1 MPQDGITGKPPKS
14 KRKKNLARL
23 RSNPDSDFQLSYT
36 RGDDSDTVLP
46 SSFRGRLYEL
56 FGQIEKEFEALYA
69 ENLTLKDKIDTL
81 NEQLERE
88 VSNPNVD
95 RPQGGEYPEGSEPV
109 SGKTSTKGKR
119 ESLTASQL
127 SQKIKSTYKL
137 KASTSKIVS
146 SFKTPTVACRLIREY
161 IGHRDG
167 VWEVSVSRC
176 GVPVIA
182 TASADHTARL
192 WSIQTGAC
200 LLQYQGHSGS
210 VNAARFHPT
219 QDLVVTASGDQ
230 SAHIWRAVVPNIAGE
245 QTKYSSEE
253 EVELSEKEDHG
264 QEDADVPVNSTI
276 IKNAL
281 QELHGHTGVVIS
293 ADWLAGGDHVT
304 TASWDRTANVF
315 DAQTGEL
322 VNQLVGHDQDLT
334 NISAH
339 PTQKLLVSSSKD
351 TTFRLWDFREAIH
364 SVSVFQGHTESVT
377 TATFTS
383 GDKVVSGSDDRTVKV
398 WDLKNMRSPLTTI
411 RLDSPVNRLAV
422 SSQHVIAIPHDNR
435 HIRLYDVTGAR
446 IARLPR
452 GNRQGHRRMV
462 CSVAWADE
470 QPQLHSNLF
479 TCGFDRMT
487 LGWHITLPTK
497 NDSKPNVLKPN

>member
-1 MPQDGITGKPPKS
+1 MPQDSVVGKPPKS
-14 KRKKNLARL
+14 KHKKDLL
-23 RSNPDSDFQLSYT
+23 RIRNNPDLDSHV

-46 SSFRGRLYEL
+46 ITFRGRLYDL
-56 FGQIEKEFEALYA
+56 FGQIEKEFEALYT

-88 VSNPNVD
+88 VNNPTTD
-95 RPQGGEYPEGSEPV
+95 RPQGGDYIDGFEPA
-109 SGKTSTKGKR
+109 SGKNIAKGKR

-146 SFKTPTVACRLIREY
+146 TFKAPAVVPRLVREY

-167 VWEVSVSRC
+167 VWEVSTARSAL
-176 GVPVIA
+176 PVLA
-182 TASADHTARL
+182 TASADHTARI

-200 LLQYQGHSGS
+200 LLLYQGHSGS
-210 VNAARFHPT
+210 VNSVRFHPV
-219 QDLVVTASGDQ
+219 QDFVVTASGDQ
-230 SAHIWRAVVPNIAGE
+230 SAHIWRAAVPFTGSE
-245 QTKYSSEE
+245 QMKYSSEE
-253 EVELSEKEDHG
+253 DVELSEKEDYG
-264 QEDADVPVNSTI
+264 QDDVDVPGNSTV
-276 IKNAL
+276 IKTAL
-281 QELHGHTGVVIS
+281 VELHGHTGAVIA
-293 ADWLAGGDHVT
+293 ADWLAGGDHVI

-315 DAQTGEL
+315 DAQTGDII
-322 VNQLVGHDQDLT
+322 NQLAGHDQELT

-339 PTQKLLVSSSKD
+339 QTQKLLVTSSKD

-377 TATFTS
+377 SATFTS

-422 SSQHVIAIPHDNR
+422 SSQHIIAIPHDNR
-435 HIRLYDVTGAR
+435 NVRLYDVTGVR

-452 GNRQGHRRMV
+452 GNRLGHRRMV
-462 CSVAWADE
+462 CSVAWGDE
-470 QPQLHSNLF
+470 RIQSHCNLF
-479 TCGFDRMT
+479 TCGFDRLM
-487 LGWHITLPTK
+487 LGWQVMLPTK
-497 NDSKPNVLKPN
+497 DDSKPNVLKTY